1 MAWEYMLQK
10 INANKSKKRRKKK
23 KFYFHGRKPLGR
35 LLGEFKRCVVFR
47 WRKRKVWFRNGKGSV
62 QTQQA
67 LFGGRQAVHSL
78 LLPPFAEITFIMF

>member
-1 MAWEYMLQK
+1 MCGFQVEK
-10 INANKSKKRRKKK
+10 EEVSK
-23 KFYFHGRKPLGR
+23 
-35 LLGEFKRCVVFR
+35 
-47 WRKRKVWFRNGKGSV
+47 WQMWFRNGKGSV